1 MLEYTNGDGFRLQ
14 ARTGRAFDNN
24 SEPLDINGTV
34 FTGFAATQGSTSV
47 SFAIHCVMN
56 YRFVIIQHV

>member
-14 ARTGRAFDNN
+14 ARTGKAFDNN
-24 SEPLDINGTV
+24 SEPLESGTV

-47 SFAIHCVMN
+47 SFAILCVMN
-56 YRFVIIQHV
+56 ILL